1 MKFAVHLIEDAEK
14 DILDIYRYAA
24 MNDSVEQA
32 SQLLDRIEETIQKL
46 ETFPL
51 RGHVPPELER
61 IGVLNFR
68 EVHYKP
74 FRIIYDIRK
83 SEVFVH
89 CVLDGRRDLQ
99 DILQKRVLR

>member
-14 DILDIYRYAA
+14 DILGIYRYAA
-24 MNDSVEQA
+24 LNDSVEQA
-32 SQLLDRIEETIQKL
+32 NQLLERIEETIQKL

-61 IGVLNFR
+61 IGVFDFM

-74 FRIIYDIRK
+74 FRIIYNIRET
-83 SEVFVH
+83 EVFVH
-89 CVLDGRRDLQ
+89 CILDGRRDLQ
-99 DILQKRVLR
+99 KLLQEKVLR

>member
-83 SEVFVH
+83 SEVFV
-89 CVLDGRRDLQ
+89 
-99 DILQKRVLR
+99 